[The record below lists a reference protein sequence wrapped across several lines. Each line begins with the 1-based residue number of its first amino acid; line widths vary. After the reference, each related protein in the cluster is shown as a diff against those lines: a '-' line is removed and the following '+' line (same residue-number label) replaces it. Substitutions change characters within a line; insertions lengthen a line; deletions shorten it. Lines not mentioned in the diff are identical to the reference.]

1 MNHFLKSSFI
11 IPNNDIKIITI
22 AIKHRTTPKII
33 NILLFFNCPKW
44 IENGPNKIGIKEAI
58 KIFIPFEIFLFSI

>member
-22 AIKHRTTPKII
+22 AIKHRPTPKII
-33 NILLFFNCPKW
+33 NIFPS
-44 IENGPNKIGIKEAI
+44 NGFGAFIKSVL
-58 KIFIPFEIFLFSI
+58 EILDYPIYIAPIII